1 MLDFKNKKNERRFK
15 QLVLLHLLDKKKSHL
30 GTSYDVAHLAELT
43 PVVQK
48 MDLTHPLNKS
58 LSSG

>member
-1 MLDFKNKKNERRFK
+1 MSAGLNNWFCCTYWT
-15 QLVLLHLLDKKKSHL
+15 KKKSHL